1 MSCTPFSYYIALIYN
16 KIRAYCTDLIFEN
29 TEGKISFFQNFQE
42 IFAHLNKKYYLCS
55 KMRQHWYKIILIC
68 LVVGYAGVATPV
80 HAQLN
85 TDRITAI
92 GRNAL
97 YFDDYVLSI
106 QYFNQVIKIKPYLSE
121 PYLLR
126 AIAKIQLGDYTGA
139 ELDCNAAIERNPF
152 QPGAYYTRGFIYRQT
167 NQFEKAQADFN
178 EALVFAPENKTYI
191 AMRADVLAELKQYDL
206 ALQDINHLL
215 HREPQSAALHF
226 EKGSICLRNND
237 TICALEAF
245 AQATEYDSQ
254 NPANWSALGVVQLMQ
269 DQQDEA
275 LASLSKSIEYGS
287 KWAGDYINRAIIF
300 YRKHNYRSALAD
312 YDKAV
317 TLSPRDAQCYY
328 NRGVLRQ
335 ELGDYNRALE
345 DFTQAINFAPDQIE
359 FYYQRGM
366 VELQLRQWQDALDD
380 FNTIIKRYPYFLP
393 AYYLAA
399 QAETSLGH
407 GKEAYQLRQQ
417 AYNLEQHKDSI
428 QSLKINMQVADY
440 QPQQRDR
447 RKEFSALAAQN
458 QESNDEE
465 NKYDSDT
472 RGSVQKRY
480 TDVVNEPNIF
490 LSYYA
495 TNTNANALRQTN
507 YSHATVDTYNR
518 TMRLPAYLRFTT
530 QEMALTADM
539 VNQHFAQ
546 ISSISNQIDLLEQM
560 ASPKSPNNSQLCASY
575 IARAFE
581 FALVQDYS
589 SALDDVT
596 RALLMEGELYFA
608 YFCRANWRYKLLEYK
623 RAMGETTEP
632 ADFELMMRD
641 YDYVITHLP
650 DFSFAYYNKAN
661 MLCIQQDF
669 KAAISYYNQA
679 IAIDGDF
686 AEAYFNRGLTYIYVG
701 EIEKGIADLSKAG
714 ELGIYQAYNLISR
727 FQ

>member
-1 MSCTPFSYYIALIYN
+1 MSVMS
-16 KIRAYCTDLIFEN
+16 
-29 TEGKISFFQNFQE
+29 
-42 IFAHLNKKYYLCS
+42 
-55 KMRQHWYKIILIC
+55 M
-68 LVVGYAGVATPV
+68 
-80 HAQLN
+80 AQLN

-106 QYFNQVIKIKPYLSE
+106 QYFNQVIKLKPYLSE

-139 ELDCNAAIERNPF
+139 EMDCNAAIMRNPF

-167 NQFEKAQADFN
+167 DQLEKAHQDFN
-178 EALVFAPENKTYI
+178 EALIFAPENRTYI
-191 AMRADVLAELKQYDL
+191 AMRADVLAQLEQYDL

-215 HREPQSAALHF
+215 HRDPQSAALHY
-226 EKGSICLRNND
+226 EKGSICIRSND
-237 TICALEAF
+237 TIGALNAF
-245 AQATEYDSQ
+245 THATEYDSQ
-254 NPANWSALGVVQLMQ
+254 NPANWSALGLVQLMQ
-269 DQQDEA
+269 DNQEEA
-275 LASLSKSIEYGS
+275 LSSLSKSIEYGS
-287 KWAGDYINRAIIF
+287 KWAGDYINRGIIY

-317 TLSPRDAQCYY
+317 ALAPRDAQCYY

-345 DFTQAINFAPDQIE
+345 DLTQAINYAPDRVEI
-359 FYYQRGM
+359 YYQRGM
-366 VELQLRQWQDALDD
+366 VQLQLRQWQEALND
-380 FNTIIKRYPYFLP
+380 FTTIMNRYPYFLP

-407 GKEAYQLRQQ
+407 GKAATQLRQQ
-417 AYNLEQHKDSI
+417 AYQLEQKKDSI
-428 QSLKINMQVADY
+428 QSLQMTMQVAES

-447 RKEFSALAAQN
+447 RKEFSQLAAQN
-458 QESNDEE
+458 QETNDEE

-480 TDVVNEPNIF
+480 ADVVNEPNIF

-495 TNTNANALRQTN
+495 TNNHTDALRQTN
-507 YSHATVDTYNR
+507 YSHATVDMYNN
-518 TMRLPAYLRFTT
+518 TMQLPAPLRFTT
-530 QEMALTADM
+530 KEMTLTADM

-546 ISSISNQIDLLEQM
+546 ISNLSHQIDLLEQM
-560 ASPKSPNNSQLCASY
+560 AQPGSTNNDLLCASY

-596 RALLMEGELYFA
+596 RAILMDGDLYFA
-608 YFCRANWRYKLLEYK
+608 YFCRANWRYKYLEYK
-623 RAMGETTEP
+623 RAVGEPTDK

-641 YDYVITHLP
+641 YDYVIHHLP

-669 KAAISYYNQA
+669 KAAISYYTQA
-679 IAIDGDF
+679 ISADSDF
-686 AEAYFNRGLTYIYVG
+686 AEAYFNRGLTYIYIG
-701 EIEKGIADLSKAG
+701 DNEKGLADLSKAG

>member
-1 MSCTPFSYYIALIYN
+1 MSVMS
-16 KIRAYCTDLIFEN
+16 
-29 TEGKISFFQNFQE
+29 
-42 IFAHLNKKYYLCS
+42 
-55 KMRQHWYKIILIC
+55 M
-68 LVVGYAGVATPV
+68 
-80 HAQLN
+80 AQLN

-106 QYFNQVIKIKPYLSE
+106 QYFNQVIKLKPYLSE

-139 ELDCNAAIERNPF
+139 EMDCNAAIKRNPF

-167 NQFEKAQADFN
+167 DQLEKAHQDFN
-178 EALVFAPENKTYI
+178 EALIFAPENRTYI
-191 AMRADVLAELKQYDL
+191 AMRADVLAQLEQYDL
-206 ALQDINHLL
+206 ALRDINHLL
-215 HREPQSAALHF
+215 HRDPQSAALHF
-226 EKGSICLRNND
+226 EKGSICLRSHD
-237 TICALEAF
+237 TICALDAF
-245 AQATEYDSQ
+245 TKATEYDSQ
-254 NPANWSALGVVQLMQ
+254 NPANWSALGLVQLMQ
-269 DQQDEA
+269 DNQEEA
-275 LASLSKSIEYGS
+275 LSSLSKSIEYGS
-287 KWAGDYINRAIIF
+287 KWAGDYINRGIIY

-317 TLSPRDAQCYY
+317 ALAPRDAQCYY

-345 DFTQAINFAPDQIE
+345 DLTQAINYAPDRVEI
-359 FYYQRGM
+359 YYQRGM
-366 VELQLRQWQDALDD
+366 VQLQLRQWQEALND
-380 FNTIIKRYPYFLP
+380 FTTIMNRYPYFLP

-407 GKEAYQLRQQ
+407 GKAATQLRQQ
-417 AYNLEQHKDSI
+417 AYQLEQKKDSI
-428 QSLKINMQVADY
+428 QSLQTTMQVAES

-447 RKEFSALAAQN
+447 RKEFSQLAAQN
-458 QESNDEE
+458 QETNDEE

-480 TDVVNEPNIF
+480 ADVVNEPNIF

-495 TNTNANALRQTN
+495 TNNHTDALRQTN
-507 YSHATVDTYNR
+507 YSHATVDMYNN
-518 TMRLPAYLRFTT
+518 TMQLPAPLRFTT
-530 QEMALTADM
+530 KEMTLTADM

-546 ISSISNQIDLLEQM
+546 ISNLSHQIDLLEQM
-560 ASPKSPNNSQLCASY
+560 AQPGSTNNDLLCASY

-596 RALLMEGELYFA
+596 RAILMDGDLYFA
-608 YFCRANWRYKLLEYK
+608 YFCRANWRYKYLEYK
-623 RAMGETTEP
+623 RAVGEPTDK

-641 YDYVITHLP
+641 YDYVIHHLP

-669 KAAISYYNQA
+669 KAAISYYTQA
-679 IAIDGDF
+679 ISADSDF
-686 AEAYFNRGLTYIYVG
+686 AEAYFNRGLTYIYIG
-701 EIEKGIADLSKAG
+701 DNEKGLADLSKAG

>member
-1 MSCTPFSYYIALIYN
+1 MYIVLACCMSVMS
-16 KIRAYCTDLIFEN
+16 
-29 TEGKISFFQNFQE
+29 
-42 IFAHLNKKYYLCS
+42 
-55 KMRQHWYKIILIC
+55 M
-68 LVVGYAGVATPV
+68 
-80 HAQLN
+80 AQLN

-106 QYFNQVIKIKPYLSE
+106 QYFNQVIKLKPYLSE

-126 AIAKIQLGDYTGA
+126 AIAKIQLGDYVGA

-152 QPGAYYTRGFIYRQT
+152 QPGAYYTRGFIYRHTHQL
-167 NQFEKAQADFN
+167 EKAEQDFS
-178 EALVFAPENKTYI
+178 EALIFAPENRTYI
-191 AMRADVLAELKQYDL
+191 AMRADVLAELQQYDR
-206 ALQDINHLL
+206 AMQDINHLL
-215 HREPQSAALHF
+215 HRDPQSAALHF
-226 EKGSICLRNND
+226 EKGTICLRSND
-237 TICALEAF
+237 TICALNAF
-245 AQATEYDSQ
+245 KQATEYDSQ
-254 NPANWSALGVVQLMQ
+254 NPANWSALGLVQLMQ
-269 DQQDEA
+269 DHQEDA
-275 LASLSKSIEYGS
+275 LISLSNSIDYGS
-287 KWAGDYINRAIIF
+287 KWAGDYINRGIIY

-317 TLSPRDAQCYY
+317 ALAPRDAQCFY

-345 DFTQAINFAPDQIE
+345 DFTQAINYAPDQIE
-359 FYYQRGM
+359 IYYQRGL
-366 VELQLRQWQDALDD
+366 VLLQLRQWQEAWQD
-380 FNTIIKRYPYFLP
+380 FNTIIMRYPYFLP

-399 QAETSLGH
+399 QAQTSLGNS
-407 GKEAYQLRQQ
+407 KEAFQLRQQ
-417 AYNLEQHKDSI
+417 AYNLEQKKDSI
-428 QSLKINMQVADY
+428 QSLATTMQMAES

-447 RKEFSALAAQN
+447 RKEFSTLAAQN
-458 QESNDEE
+458 QESNEEE

-495 TNTNANALRQTN
+495 TNTNVDALRQTN
-507 YSHATVDTYNR
+507 YSHATVDAYNR
-518 TMRLPAYLRFTT
+518 TMRLPAPLRFTT
-530 QEMALTADM
+530 KELTLTADM

-546 ISSISNQIDLLEQM
+546 ISSLSHQIDLLEQM
-560 ASPKSPNNSQLCASY
+560 ATPHSHNNSLLCAAY

-581 FALVQDYS
+581 FALVQDYT

-596 RALLMEGELYFA
+596 RAILMEGDLYFA
-608 YFCRANWRYKLLEYK
+608 YFCRANWRYKWLEYK
-623 RAMGETTEP
+623 RAMGEPTDA

-641 YDYVITHLP
+641 YDYVIHHLP

-669 KAAISYYNQA
+669 KAAISYYTQA
-679 IAIDGDF
+679 IAKDSDF
-686 AEAYFNRGLTYIYVG
+686 AEAYFNRGLTYIYIG
-701 EIEKGIADLSKAG
+701 DTEKGITDLSKAG

>member
-1 MSCTPFSYYIALIYN
+1 
-16 KIRAYCTDLIFEN
+16 
-29 TEGKISFFQNFQE
+29 
-42 IFAHLNKKYYLCS
+42 
-55 KMRQHWYKIILIC
+55 MRKLLIILLGCCVSII
-68 LVVGYAGVATPV
+68 AS
-80 HAQLN
+80 AQLN

-92 GRNAL
+92 RRNAL

-106 QYFNQVIKIKPYLSE
+106 QYFNQVIKLKPYLSE

-139 ELDCNAAIERNPF
+139 EMDCNAAINRNPF

-167 NQFEKAQADFN
+167 DQLEKAHQDFN
-178 EALVFAPENKTYI
+178 EALIFAPENRTYI
-191 AMRADVLAELKQYDL
+191 AMRADVLAQLEQYDL

-215 HREPQSAALHF
+215 HRDPQSAALHY
-226 EKGSICLRNND
+226 EKGSICIRSND
-237 TICALEAF
+237 TIGALNAF
-245 AQATEYDSQ
+245 THATEYDSQ
-254 NPANWSALGVVQLMQ
+254 NPANWSALGLVQLMQ
-269 DQQDEA
+269 DNQEEA
-275 LASLSKSIEYGS
+275 LTSLSKSIEYGS
-287 KWAGDYINRAIIF
+287 KWAGDYINRGIIY

-317 TLSPRDAQCYY
+317 ALAPRDAQCYY

-345 DFTQAINFAPDQIE
+345 DLTQAINYAPDRVEI
-359 FYYQRGM
+359 YYQRGM
-366 VELQLRQWQDALDD
+366 VQLQLRQWQDALQD
-380 FNTIIKRYPYFLP
+380 FTTIINRYPYFLP

-407 GKEAYQLRQQ
+407 GKAATQLRQQ
-417 AYNLEQHKDSI
+417 AYQLEQKKDSI
-428 QSLKINMQVADY
+428 QSLQTTMQVAES

-447 RKEFSALAAQN
+447 RKEFSQLAAQN
-458 QESNDEE
+458 QETNDEE

-480 TDVVNEPNIF
+480 ADVVNEPNIF

-495 TNTNANALRQTN
+495 TNNHTDALRQTN
-507 YSHATVDTYNR
+507 YSHATVDMYNN
-518 TMRLPAYLRFTT
+518 TMQLPAPLRFTT
-530 QEMALTADM
+530 KEMTLTADM

-546 ISSISNQIDLLEQM
+546 ISNLSHQIDLLEQM
-560 ASPKSPNNSQLCASY
+560 ALPQSSNNDLLCASY

-596 RALLMEGELYFA
+596 RAILMDGDLYFA
-608 YFCRANWRYKLLEYK
+608 YFCRANWRYKYLEYK
-623 RAMGETTEP
+623 RAVGEPTDK

-641 YDYVITHLP
+641 YDYVIHHLP

-669 KAAISYYNQA
+669 KAAISYYTQA
-679 IAIDGDF
+679 ISADSDF
-686 AEAYFNRGLTYIYVG
+686 AEAYFNRGLTYIYIG
-701 EIEKGIADLSKAG
+701 DNEKGLADLSKAG

>member
-1 MSCTPFSYYIALIYN
+1 M
-16 KIRAYCTDLIFEN
+16 
-29 TEGKISFFQNFQE
+29 KISFRH
-42 IFAHLNKKYYLCS
+42 ILLCLAAWFLTIGS
-55 KMRQHWYKIILIC
+55 LQ
-68 LVVGYAGVATPV
+68 
-80 HAQLN
+80 AQLN

-97 YFDDYVLSI
+97 YFNDYVLSI
-106 QYFNQVIKIKPYLSE
+106 QYFNQVIKLKPYLSE

-152 QPGAYYTRGFIYRQT
+152 QPGAYYTRGYIYRLTDQL
-167 NQFEKAQADFN
+167 EQASKDFS
-178 EALVFAPENKTYI
+178 EALIFAPENRTYI
-191 AMRADVLAELKQYDL
+191 AMRADVLAELEQYEL

-215 HREPQSAALHF
+215 HRDPHSASLHF
-226 EKGSICLRNND
+226 EKGTICLRSGD
-237 TICALEAF
+237 TICAQQSF
-245 AQATEYDSQ
+245 TQATEYDSQ
-254 NPANWSALGVVQLMQ
+254 NPANWSALGLVQLMQ
-269 DQQDEA
+269 DQQDDA
-275 LASLSKSIEYGS
+275 LQSLSKSIDFGS
-287 KWAGDYINRAIIF
+287 KWAGDYINRGIIY
-300 YRKHNYRSALAD
+300 YRRHNYRSALAD

-317 TLSPRDAQCYY
+317 TLSPKDAQCYY

-345 DFTQAINFAPDQIE
+345 DFTQAINLNPESIE
-359 FYYQRGM
+359 IYYQRGM
-366 VELQLRQWQDALDD
+366 VQLQLRQWQEAIND
-380 FNTIIKRYPYFLP
+380 FQTIIQRYPHFLP

-399 QAETSLGH
+399 QAETSLGN
-407 GKEAYQLRQQ
+407 GKAAFDLRQQ
-417 AYNLEQHKDSI
+417 AYNLEQKKDSI
-428 QSLKINMQVADY
+428 QSLQTHMQVAES

-465 NKYDSDT
+465 NKYESDT
-472 RGSVQKRY
+472 RGAVQKRY

-495 TNTNANALRQTN
+495 TNSNATSLRQTN
-507 YSHATVDTYNR
+507 YSHVSVDLYNR
-518 TMRLPAYLRFTT
+518 STQLPAPLRFTT
-530 QEMALTADM
+530 QEMTLTADM

-546 ISSISNQIDLLEQM
+546 INHLSHQIDLLEQM
-560 ASPKSPNNSQLCASY
+560 AMPQSTYNQQLCAAY
-575 IARAFE
+575 VARAIE
-581 FALVQDYS
+581 FALVQDYT
-589 SALDDVT
+589 SAIDDIT
-596 RALLMEGELYFA
+596 HAILMDSKLYFA

-623 RAMGETTEP
+623 RAMGEHMES

-641 YDYVITHLP
+641 YDYVINHQS

-669 KAAISYYNQA
+669 KAAISYYTQA
-679 IAIDGDF
+679 IQVDTDF
-686 AEAYFNRGLTYIYVG
+686 AEAYFNRGLTYIFIN
-701 EIEKGIADLSKAG
+701 EIDKGIADLSKAG

>member
-1 MSCTPFSYYIALIYN
+1 
-16 KIRAYCTDLIFEN
+16 
-29 TEGKISFFQNFQE
+29 
-42 IFAHLNKKYYLCS
+42 
-55 KMRQHWYKIILIC
+55 MRKLLIILLGCCVSII
-68 LVVGYAGVATPV
+68 AS
-80 HAQLN
+80 AQLN

-106 QYFNQVIKIKPYLSE
+106 QYFNQVIKLKPYLSE

-139 ELDCNAAIERNPF
+139 EMDCNAAINRNPF

-167 NQFEKAQADFN
+167 DQLEKAHQDFN
-178 EALVFAPENKTYI
+178 EALIFAPENRTYI
-191 AMRADVLAELKQYDL
+191 AMRADVLAQLEQYDL

-215 HREPQSAALHF
+215 HRDPQSAALHY
-226 EKGSICLRNND
+226 EKGSICIRSND
-237 TICALEAF
+237 TIGALNAF
-245 AQATEYDSQ
+245 THATEYDSQ
-254 NPANWSALGVVQLMQ
+254 NPANWSALGLVQLMQ
-269 DQQDEA
+269 DNQEEA
-275 LASLSKSIEYGS
+275 LSSLSKSIEYGS
-287 KWAGDYINRAIIF
+287 KWAGDYINRGIIY

-317 TLSPRDAQCYY
+317 ALAPRDAQCYY

-345 DFTQAINFAPDQIE
+345 DLTQAINYAPDRVEI
-359 FYYQRGM
+359 YYQRGI
-366 VELQLRQWQDALDD
+366 VQLQLRQWQDALQD
-380 FNTIIKRYPYFLP
+380 FTTIINRYPYFLP

-407 GKEAYQLRQQ
+407 GKAATQLRQQ
-417 AYNLEQHKDSI
+417 AYQLEQKKDSI
-428 QSLKINMQVADY
+428 QSLQTTMQVAES

-447 RKEFSALAAQN
+447 RKEFSQLAAQN
-458 QESNDEE
+458 QETNDEE

-480 TDVVNEPNIF
+480 ADVVNEPNIF

-495 TNTNANALRQTN
+495 TNNHTDALRQTN
-507 YSHATVDTYNR
+507 YSHATVDMYNN
-518 TMRLPAYLRFTT
+518 TMQLPAPLRFTT
-530 QEMALTADM
+530 KEMTLTADM

-546 ISSISNQIDLLEQM
+546 ISNLSHQIDLLEQM
-560 ASPKSPNNSQLCASY
+560 ALPQSSNNDLLCASY

-596 RALLMEGELYFA
+596 RAILMDGDLYFA
-608 YFCRANWRYKLLEYK
+608 YFCRANWRYKYLEYK
-623 RAMGETTEP
+623 RAVGEPTDK

-641 YDYVITHLP
+641 YDYVIHHLP

-669 KAAISYYNQA
+669 KAAISYYTQA
-679 IAIDGDF
+679 ISADSDF
-686 AEAYFNRGLTYIYVG
+686 AEAYFNRGLTYIYIG
-701 EIEKGIADLSKAG
+701 DNEKGLADLSKAG

>member
-1 MSCTPFSYYIALIYN
+1 M
-16 KIRAYCTDLIFEN
+16 
-29 TEGKISFFQNFQE
+29 
-42 IFAHLNKKYYLCS
+42 
-55 KMRQHWYKIILIC
+55 
-68 LVVGYAGVATPV
+68 VGYAGVTTPV

-106 QYFNQVIKIKPYLSE
+106 QYFNQVIKLKPYLSE

-167 NQFEKAQADFN
+167 DQFEKAQADFN

-215 HREPQSAALHF
+215 HREPHSAALHF

-245 AQATEYDSQ
+245 TQATEYDSQ

-269 DQQDEA
+269 DNQDNA

-428 QSLKINMQVADY
+428 QSLKTNMQVADY

-472 RGSVQKRY
+472 RGNVQQRY

-495 TNTNANALRQTN
+495 TKTNANALRQTN
-507 YSHATVDTYNR
+507 YSHATVDAYNR

-530 QEMALTADM
+530 QEMTLTADM

-546 ISSISNQIDLLEQM
+546 ISNISNQIDLLEQM

-596 RALLMEGELYFA
+596 RSILMDGELYFA

-686 AEAYFNRGLTYIYVG
+686 AEAYFNRGLTYIYIG
-701 EIEKGIADLSKAG
+701 ENEKGIADLSKAG

>member
-1 MSCTPFSYYIALIYN
+1 M
-16 KIRAYCTDLIFEN
+16 
-29 TEGKISFFQNFQE
+29 KISFRH
-42 IFAHLNKKYYLCS
+42 ILLCLAAWFIPIGS
-55 KMRQHWYKIILIC
+55 LQ
-68 LVVGYAGVATPV
+68 
-80 HAQLN
+80 AQLN

-97 YFDDYVLSI
+97 YFNDYVLSI
-106 QYFNQVIKIKPYLSE
+106 QYFNQVIKLKPYLSE

-152 QPGAYYTRGFIYRQT
+152 QPGAYYTRGYIYRLTDQL
-167 NQFEKAQADFN
+167 EQASKDFS
-178 EALVFAPENKTYI
+178 EALIFAPENKTYI
-191 AMRADVLAELKQYDL
+191 AMRADVLAELEQYEL

-215 HREPQSAALHF
+215 HRDPHSASLHF
-226 EKGSICLRNND
+226 EKGTICLRSGD
-237 TICALEAF
+237 TICAQQSF
-245 AQATEYDSQ
+245 TQATEYDSQ
-254 NPANWSALGVVQLMQ
+254 NPANWSALGLVQLMQ
-269 DQQDEA
+269 DQQDDA
-275 LASLSKSIEYGS
+275 LQSLSKSIDFGS
-287 KWAGDYINRAIIF
+287 KWAGDYINRGIIY
-300 YRKHNYRSALAD
+300 YRRHNYRSALAD

-317 TLSPRDAQCYY
+317 TLSPKDAQCYY

-345 DFTQAINFAPDQIE
+345 DFTQAINLNPESIE
-359 FYYQRGM
+359 IYYQRGM
-366 VELQLRQWQDALDD
+366 VQLQLRQWQEAIND
-380 FNTIIKRYPYFLP
+380 FQTIIQRYPYFLP

-399 QAETSLGH
+399 QAETSLGN
-407 GKEAYQLRQQ
+407 GKAAFDLRQQ
-417 AYNLEQHKDSI
+417 AYNLEQKKDSI
-428 QSLKINMQVADY
+428 QSLQTHMQVAES

-465 NKYDSDT
+465 NKYESDT
-472 RGSVQKRY
+472 RGAVQKRY

-495 TNTNANALRQTN
+495 TNSNATSLRQTN
-507 YSHATVDTYNR
+507 YSHVSVDLYNR
-518 TMRLPAYLRFTT
+518 STQLPAPLRFTI
-530 QEMALTADM
+530 QEMTLTADM

-546 ISSISNQIDLLEQM
+546 INHLSHQIDLLEQM
-560 ASPKSPNNSQLCASY
+560 AMPQSTYNQQLCAAY
-575 IARAFE
+575 VARAIE
-581 FALVQDYS
+581 FALVQDYT
-589 SALDDVT
+589 SAIDDIT
-596 RALLMEGELYFA
+596 HAILMDSKLYFA

-623 RAMGETTEP
+623 RAMGEHMES

-641 YDYVITHLP
+641 YDYVINHQL

-669 KAAISYYNQA
+669 KAAISYYTQA
-679 IAIDGDF
+679 IQVDTDF
-686 AEAYFNRGLTYIYVG
+686 AEAYFNRGLTYIFIN
-701 EIEKGIADLSKAG
+701 EIDKGIADLSKAG

>member
-1 MSCTPFSYYIALIYN
+1 MSVMS
-16 KIRAYCTDLIFEN
+16 
-29 TEGKISFFQNFQE
+29 
-42 IFAHLNKKYYLCS
+42 
-55 KMRQHWYKIILIC
+55 M
-68 LVVGYAGVATPV
+68 
-80 HAQLN
+80 AQLN

-106 QYFNQVIKIKPYLSE
+106 QYFNQVIKLKPYLSE

-139 ELDCNAAIERNPF
+139 EMDCNAAINRNPF

-167 NQFEKAQADFN
+167 DQLEKAYQDFN
-178 EALVFAPENKTYI
+178 EALIFAPENRTYI
-191 AMRADVLAELKQYDL
+191 AMRADVLAQLEQYDL

-215 HREPQSAALHF
+215 HRDPQSAALHY
-226 EKGSICLRNND
+226 EKGSICIRSND
-237 TICALEAF
+237 TIGALNAF
-245 AQATEYDSQ
+245 THATEYDSQ
-254 NPANWSALGVVQLMQ
+254 NPANWSALGLVQLMQ
-269 DQQDEA
+269 DNQEEA
-275 LASLSKSIEYGS
+275 LSSLSKSIEYGS
-287 KWAGDYINRAIIF
+287 KWAGDYINRGIIY

-317 TLSPRDAQCYY
+317 ALAPRDAQCYY

-345 DFTQAINFAPDQIE
+345 DLTQAINYAPDRVEI
-359 FYYQRGM
+359 YYQRGM
-366 VELQLRQWQDALDD
+366 VQLQLRQWQEALND
-380 FNTIIKRYPYFLP
+380 FTTIMNRYPYFLP

-407 GKEAYQLRQQ
+407 GKAATQLRQQ
-417 AYNLEQHKDSI
+417 AYQLEQKKDSI
-428 QSLKINMQVADY
+428 QSLQTTMQVAES

-447 RKEFSALAAQN
+447 RKEFSQLAAQN
-458 QESNDEE
+458 QETNDEE

-480 TDVVNEPNIF
+480 ADVVNEPNIF

-495 TNTNANALRQTN
+495 TNNHTDALRQTN
-507 YSHATVDTYNR
+507 YSHATVDMYNN
-518 TMRLPAYLRFTT
+518 TMQLPAPLRFTT
-530 QEMALTADM
+530 KEMTLTADM

-546 ISSISNQIDLLEQM
+546 ISNLSHQIDLLEQM
-560 ASPKSPNNSQLCASY
+560 AQPGSTNNDLLCASY

-596 RALLMEGELYFA
+596 RAILMDGDLYFA
-608 YFCRANWRYKLLEYK
+608 YFCRANWRYKYLEYK
-623 RAMGETTEP
+623 RAVGEPTDK

-641 YDYVITHLP
+641 YDYVIHHLP

-669 KAAISYYNQA
+669 KAAISYYTQA
-679 IAIDGDF
+679 ISADSDF
-686 AEAYFNRGLTYIYVG
+686 AEAYFNRGLTYIYIG
-701 EIEKGIADLSKAG
+701 DNEKGLADLSKAG

>member
-1 MSCTPFSYYIALIYN
+1 MRKVWQIIV
-16 KIRAYCTDLIFEN
+16 
-29 TEGKISFFQNFQE
+29 ISLGSWFLTLGSIQ
-42 IFAHLNKKYYLCS
+42 
-55 KMRQHWYKIILIC
+55 
-68 LVVGYAGVATPV
+68 
-80 HAQLN
+80 AQLN

-139 ELDCNAAIERNPF
+139 TLDCNAAIERNPF

-167 NQFEKAQADFN
+167 NQLEKAERDFS
-178 EALVFAPENKTYI
+178 EALIFAPENRTYI

-206 ALQDINHLL
+206 ALRDINHLL
-215 HREPQSAALHF
+215 HRDPQSAALHF
-226 EKGSICLRNND
+226 EKGSICLRSND
-237 TICALEAF
+237 TVCALESF
-245 AQATEYDSQ
+245 THATEYDSQ
-254 NPANWSALGVVQLMQ
+254 NPANWSALGLVQLMQ
-269 DQQDEA
+269 DNQDDA
-275 LASLSKSIEYGS
+275 LHSLSNSIQHGS
-287 KWAGDYINRAIIF
+287 KWAGDYINRGIIY

-317 TLSPRDAQCYY
+317 TLAPRDAQCYY

-345 DFTQAINFAPDQIE
+345 DFTQAITFAPE
-359 FYYQRGM
+359 RVEVYYQRGM
-366 VELQLRQWQDALDD
+366 VLLQLRQWQEARND
-380 FNTIIKRYPYFLP
+380 FHTIIERYPYFLP

-399 QAETSLGH
+399 QAETSLGN

-417 AYNLEQHKDSI
+417 AFNLEQQKDSI
-428 QSLKINMQVADY
+428 QSLQTNMQLADN

-447 RKEFSALAAQN
+447 RKEFSTLAAQN

-465 NKYDSDT
+465 NKYDSES
-472 RGSVQKRY
+472 RGTVQKRY

-495 TNTNANALRQTN
+495 TNSNANGLRQTN
-507 YSHATVDTYNR
+507 YSHATVDAYNR
-518 TMRLPAYLRFTT
+518 TMQLPAPLRFTT
-530 QEMALTADM
+530 REMTLTADM

-546 ISSISNQIDLLEQM
+546 ITTLSHQIDLLEQM
-560 ASPKSPNNSQLCASY
+560 AMPQSPNNSQLCATY

-596 RALLMEGELYFA
+596 RAILMDGTLYFA

-623 RAMGETTEP
+623 RAMGEPTDK

-641 YDYVITHLP
+641 YDYVINHLP

-669 KAAISYYNQA
+669 KAAISYYTQA
-679 IAIDGDF
+679 IAKDSDF
-686 AEAYFNRGLTYIYVG
+686 AEAYFNRGLTYIFIG
-701 EIEKGIADLSKAG
+701 QNDKGIADLSKAG

>member
-1 MSCTPFSYYIALIYN
+1 MQIRRKYIVLIGLGAWFLTLGS
-16 KIRAYCTDLIFEN
+16 I
-29 TEGKISFFQNFQE
+29 Q
-42 IFAHLNKKYYLCS
+42 
-55 KMRQHWYKIILIC
+55 
-68 LVVGYAGVATPV
+68 
-80 HAQLN
+80 AQLN

-106 QYFNQVIKIKPYLSE
+106 QYFNQVIKLKPYLSE

-126 AIAKIQLGDYTGA
+126 AIAKIQLGDYIGA

-167 NQFEKAQADFN
+167 NQLEKASRDFS
-178 EALVFAPENKTYI
+178 EALVFAPENRTYI
-191 AMRADVLAELKQYDL
+191 AMRADVLAELKQYNL

-215 HREPQSAALHF
+215 HRDPQSAALHF
-226 EKGSICLRNND
+226 EKGSICLRSND
-237 TICALEAF
+237 TLCALNAF
-245 AQATEYDSQ
+245 TQATEYDSQ
-254 NPANWSALGVVQLMQ
+254 NPANWSALGLVQLMQ
-269 DQQDEA
+269 DNQEDA
-275 LASLSKSIEYGS
+275 LTSLSKSIEHGS
-287 KWAGDYINRAIIF
+287 KWAGDYINRGIIY
-300 YRKHNYRSALAD
+300 YRKHNYRSALSD
-312 YDKAV
+312 YDKAIA
-317 TLSPRDAQCYY
+317 LSPRDAQCYY

-359 FYYQRGM
+359 IYYQRGM
-366 VELQLRQWQDALDD
+366 VQLQLRQWREALED
-380 FNTIIKRYPYFLP
+380 FNIIIKRYPYFLP

-407 GKEAYQLRQQ
+407 EKAAFELRQQ
-417 AYNLEQHKDSI
+417 AYNLEQKKDSI
-428 QSLKINMQVADY
+428 QSLQTNMQIADA

-458 QESNDEE
+458 QESSTEE
-465 NKYDSDT
+465 NKYNSDT
-472 RGSVQKRY
+472 RGTVQKRY

-495 TNTNANALRQTN
+495 VNTSATALRQTN
-507 YSHATVDTYNR
+507 YSHATVDAYNR
-518 TMRLPAYLRFTT
+518 TMQLPAPLRFTT
-530 QEMALTADM
+530 KEITLTADM

-546 ISSISNQIDLLEQM
+546 ISNLSRQIDLLEQV
-560 ASPKSPNNSQLCASY
+560 ASPNSQTNDQLCAAY

-596 RALLMEGELYFA
+596 RAILMDSKLYFA
-608 YFCRANWRYKLLEYK
+608 YFCRANWRYKWLEYK
-623 RAMGETTEP
+623 RAMGESTDAAE
-632 ADFELMMRD
+632 FELMMRD
-641 YDYVITHLP
+641 YDYVINHLP

-661 MLCIQQDF
+661 MLCLQQDF
-669 KAAISYYNQA
+669 KAAISYYSQA
-679 IAIDGDF
+679 IAADSDF
-686 AEAYFNRGLTYIYVG
+686 AEAYFNRGLTYIYIN
-701 EIEKGIADLSKAG
+701 ETDKGVKDLSKAG
-714 ELGIYQAYNLISR
+714 ELGIYQAYNFISR

>member
-1 MSCTPFSYYIALIYN
+1 MQIRRKYIVLIGLGAWFLTLGS
-16 KIRAYCTDLIFEN
+16 I
-29 TEGKISFFQNFQE
+29 Q
-42 IFAHLNKKYYLCS
+42 
-55 KMRQHWYKIILIC
+55 
-68 LVVGYAGVATPV
+68 
-80 HAQLN
+80 AQLN

-106 QYFNQVIKIKPYLSE
+106 QYFNQVIKLKPYLSE

-126 AIAKIQLGDYTGA
+126 AIAKIQLGDYIGA

-167 NQFEKAQADFN
+167 NQLEKASRDFS
-178 EALVFAPENKTYI
+178 EALVFAPENRTYI
-191 AMRADVLAELKQYDL
+191 AMRADVLAELKQYNL

-215 HREPQSAALHF
+215 HRDPQSAALHF
-226 EKGSICLRNND
+226 EKGSICLRSND
-237 TICALEAF
+237 TLCALNAF
-245 AQATEYDSQ
+245 TQATEYDSQ
-254 NPANWSALGVVQLMQ
+254 NPANWSALGLVQLMQ
-269 DQQDEA
+269 DNQEDA
-275 LASLSKSIEYGS
+275 LTSLSKSIEHGS
-287 KWAGDYINRAIIF
+287 KWAGDYINRGIIY
-300 YRKHNYRSALAD
+300 YRKHNYRSALSD
-312 YDKAV
+312 YDKAIA
-317 TLSPRDAQCYY
+317 LSPRDAQCYY

-345 DFTQAINFAPDQIE
+345 DFTQAINFASDQIE
-359 FYYQRGM
+359 IYYQRGM
-366 VELQLRQWQDALDD
+366 VQLQLRQWREALED
-380 FNTIIKRYPYFLP
+380 FNIIIKRYPYFLP

-407 GKEAYQLRQQ
+407 EKAAFELRQQ
-417 AYNLEQHKDSI
+417 AYNLEQKKDSI
-428 QSLKINMQVADY
+428 QSLQTNMQIADA

-458 QESNDEE
+458 QESSTEE
-465 NKYDSDT
+465 NKYNSDT
-472 RGSVQKRY
+472 RGTVQKRY

-495 TNTNANALRQTN
+495 VNTSATALRQTN
-507 YSHATVDTYNR
+507 YSHATVDAYNR
-518 TMRLPAYLRFTT
+518 TMQLPAPLRFTT
-530 QEMALTADM
+530 KEITLTADM

-546 ISSISNQIDLLEQM
+546 ISNLSRQIDLLEQV
-560 ASPKSPNNSQLCASY
+560 ASPNSQTNDQLCAAY

-596 RALLMEGELYFA
+596 RAILMDSKLYFA
-608 YFCRANWRYKLLEYK
+608 YFCRANWRYKWLEYK
-623 RAMGETTEP
+623 RAMGESTDVAE
-632 ADFELMMRD
+632 FELMMRD
-641 YDYVITHLP
+641 YDYVINHLP

-661 MLCIQQDF
+661 MLCLQQDF
-669 KAAISYYNQA
+669 KAAISYYSQA
-679 IAIDGDF
+679 IAADSDF
-686 AEAYFNRGLTYIYVG
+686 AEAYFNRGLTYIYIN
-701 EIEKGIADLSKAG
+701 ETDKGVKDLSKAG

>member
-1 MSCTPFSYYIALIYN
+1 MRKVWHIVLIGLGAWFLAL
-16 KIRAYCTDLIFEN
+16 
-29 TEGKISFFQNFQE
+29 GSV
-42 IFAHLNKKYYLCS
+42 S
-55 KMRQHWYKIILIC
+55 
-68 LVVGYAGVATPV
+68 
-80 HAQLN
+80 AQLN

-106 QYFNQVIKIKPYLSE
+106 QYFNQVIKLKPYLSD

-167 NQFEKAQADFN
+167 KQLEKAAQDFS
-178 EALVFAPENKTYI
+178 EALVFAPENRTYI

-215 HREPQSAALHF
+215 HRDPKSAALHF
-226 EKGSICLRNND
+226 EKGSICLRSND
-237 TICALEAF
+237 TICALDAF
-245 AQATEYDSQ
+245 TKATEYDSQ
-254 NPANWSALGVVQLMQ
+254 NPANWSALGLVQLMQ
-269 DQQDEA
+269 DNQDEA
-275 LASLSKSIEYGS
+275 LISLSKSIEHGS
-287 KWAGDYINRAIIF
+287 KWAGDYINRGIIY
-300 YRKHNYRSALAD
+300 YRKHNYRSALSD

-317 TLSPRDAQCYY
+317 ALSPRDAQCYY

-345 DFTQAINFAPDQIE
+345 DFTQAITFAPEQIE
-359 FYYQRGM
+359 IYYQRGL
-366 VELQLRQWQDALDD
+366 VQLQLRQWQDALQD
-380 FNTIIKRYPYFLP
+380 FNTIIARYPYFLP

-417 AYNLEQHKDSI
+417 AYNLEQQKDSI
-428 QSLKINMQVADY
+428 QSLQTNMQVADS

-458 QESNDEE
+458 QESSEEE

-472 RGSVQKRY
+472 RGTIQTRY

-495 TNTNANALRQTN
+495 TNNNANALRQTN
-507 YSHATVDTYNR
+507 YSHATVDAYNSS
-518 TMRLPAYLRFTT
+518 MRLPAPLRFTT
-530 QEMALTADM
+530 KEMTLTADM

-546 ISSISNQIDLLEQM
+546 INNLSHQIDLLEQM
-560 ASPKSPNNSQLCASY
+560 ASPHSQNNAQLCAAY

-596 RALLMEGELYFA
+596 RAILMDGNLYFA

-623 RAMGETTEP
+623 RAMGEDIPADTRTAP
-632 ADFELMMRD
+632 GTRKRAASADFEMMMRD
-641 YDYVITHLP
+641 YDYVINSLP

-669 KAAISYYNQA
+669 KAAISYYSQA
-679 IAIDGDF
+679 IAVDGDF
-686 AEAYFNRGLTYIYVG
+686 AEAYFNRGLTYIYIG
-701 EIEKGIADLSKAG
+701 ETDKGIADLSKAG

-727 FQ
+727 FQN

>member
-1 MSCTPFSYYIALIYN
+1 MGTAS
-16 KIRAYCTDLIFEN
+16 
-29 TEGKISFFQNFQE
+29 
-42 IFAHLNKKYYLCS
+42 
-55 KMRQHWYKIILIC
+55 
-68 LVVGYAGVATPV
+68 
-80 HAQLN
+80 AQLN

-106 QYFNQVIKIKPYLSE
+106 QYFNQVIKLKPYLSE

-126 AIAKIQLGDYTGA
+126 AIAKIQLGDYMGA
-139 ELDCNAAIERNPF
+139 ELDCNASIERNPF
-152 QPGAYYTRGFIYRQT
+152 QPGAYYTRGYIYRQT
-167 NQFEKAQADFN
+167 NQLEKAEEDFN
-178 EALVFAPENKTYI
+178 QALVFAPENRTYI
-191 AMRADVLAELKQYDL
+191 AMRADVLAEMEEYDL
-206 ALQDINHLL
+206 ALQDINHLI
-215 HREPQSAALHF
+215 HRDPQSASLHF
-226 EKGSICLRNND
+226 EKGSICLRSND
-237 TICALEAF
+237 TVCALEAF
-245 AQATEYDSQ
+245 GKATAYDSQ
-254 NPANWSALGVVQLMQ
+254 NPANWSALGLVQLML
-269 DQQDEA
+269 DEQDEA
-275 LASLSKSIEYGS
+275 LASLSKSIEQGS
-287 KWAGDYINRAIIF
+287 KWAGDYINRGIIY

-317 TLSPRDAQCYY
+317 ALSPRDAQCYY

-345 DFTQAINFAPDQIE
+345 DFTQAINFAPDRIE
-359 FYYQRGM
+359 LYYQRGI
-366 VELQLRQWQDALDD
+366 VQLQLRQWQDALND
-380 FNTIIKRYPYFLP
+380 FNIIMERYPYFLP

-399 QAETSLGH
+399 QAETSLGN

-417 AYNLEQHKDSI
+417 AYNLEQKKDSI
-428 QSLKINMQVADY
+428 QSLQTTMQLADN

-458 QESNDEE
+458 QESNEEE

-472 RGSVQKRY
+472 RGTVQKRY

-495 TNTNANALRQTN
+495 TNSNANSLRQTN
-507 YSHATVDTYNR
+507 YSHATVDGYNR
-518 TMRLPAYLRFTT
+518 TMQLPAPLRFTT
-530 QEMALTADM
+530 QEMTLTADM

-546 ISSISNQIDLLEQM
+546 ISNLSHQIDLLEQIIRPQKE
-560 ASPKSPNNSQLCASY
+560 SNTELCAAY

-596 RALLMEGELYFA
+596 RAILQDGRLYFA

-623 RAMGETTEP
+623 RAMGETTDK

-641 YDYVITHLP
+641 YDYVISHLP

-669 KAAISYYNQA
+669 KAAISYYTQA
-679 IAIDGDF
+679 IATDSDF
-686 AEAYFNRGLTYIYVG
+686 AEAYFNRGLTYIYIG
-701 EIEKGIADLSKAG
+701 ENEKGIADLSKAG
-714 ELGIYQAYNLISR
+714 ELGIYQAYNLITR

>member
-1 MSCTPFSYYIALIYN
+1 
-16 KIRAYCTDLIFEN
+16 
-29 TEGKISFFQNFQE
+29 
-42 IFAHLNKKYYLCS
+42 
-55 KMRQHWYKIILIC
+55 MRKLLIILLGCCVSII
-68 LVVGYAGVATPV
+68 AS
-80 HAQLN
+80 AQLN

-106 QYFNQVIKIKPYLSE
+106 QYFNQVIKLKPYLSE

-139 ELDCNAAIERNPF
+139 EMDCNAAINRNPF

-167 NQFEKAQADFN
+167 DQLEKAHQDFN
-178 EALVFAPENKTYI
+178 EALIFAPENRTYI
-191 AMRADVLAELKQYDL
+191 AMRADVLAQLEQYDL

-215 HREPQSAALHF
+215 HRDPQSAALHY
-226 EKGSICLRNND
+226 EKGSICIRSND
-237 TICALEAF
+237 TIGALNAF
-245 AQATEYDSQ
+245 THATEYDSQ
-254 NPANWSALGVVQLMQ
+254 NPANWSALGLVQLMQ
-269 DQQDEA
+269 DNQEEA
-275 LASLSKSIEYGS
+275 LSSLSKSIEYGS
-287 KWAGDYINRAIIF
+287 KWAGDYINRGIIY

-317 TLSPRDAQCYY
+317 ALAPRDAQCYY

-345 DFTQAINFAPDQIE
+345 DLTQAINYAPDRVEI
-359 FYYQRGM
+359 YYQRGM
-366 VELQLRQWQDALDD
+366 VQLQLRQWQEALND
-380 FNTIIKRYPYFLP
+380 FTTIMNRYPYFLP

-407 GKEAYQLRQQ
+407 GKAATQLRQQ
-417 AYNLEQHKDSI
+417 AYQLEQKKDSI
-428 QSLKINMQVADY
+428 QSLQTTMQVAES

-447 RKEFSALAAQN
+447 RKEFSQLAAQN
-458 QESNDEE
+458 QETNDEE

-480 TDVVNEPNIF
+480 ADVVNEPNIF

-495 TNTNANALRQTN
+495 INNHTDALRQTN
-507 YSHATVDTYNR
+507 YSHATVDMYNN
-518 TMRLPAYLRFTT
+518 TMQLPAPLRFTT
-530 QEMALTADM
+530 KEMTLTADM

-546 ISSISNQIDLLEQM
+546 ISNLSHQIDLLEQM
-560 ASPKSPNNSQLCASY
+560 AQPGSTNNDLLCASY

-596 RALLMEGELYFA
+596 RAILMDGDLYFA
-608 YFCRANWRYKLLEYK
+608 YFCRANWRYKYLEYK
-623 RAMGETTEP
+623 RAVGEPTDK

-641 YDYVITHLP
+641 YDYVIHHLP

-669 KAAISYYNQA
+669 KAAISYYTQA
-679 IAIDGDF
+679 ISADSDF
-686 AEAYFNRGLTYIYVG
+686 AEAYFNRGLTYIYIG
-701 EIEKGIADLSKAG
+701 DNDKGLADLSKAG

>member
-1 MSCTPFSYYIALIYN
+1 MN
-16 KIRAYCTDLIFEN
+16 KEQRAKTYHFRLRRI
-29 TEGKISFFQNFQE
+29 
-42 IFAHLNKKYYLCS
+42 L
-55 KMRQHWYKIILIC
+55 LIC
-68 LVVGYAGVATPV
+68 LGSWLFTLGSIQ
-80 HAQLN
+80 AQLN

-106 QYFNQVIKIKPYLSE
+106 QYFNQVIKLKPYLSE
-121 PYLLR
+121 PYMLR

-139 ELDCNAAIERNPF
+139 EMDCNAAIERNPF
-152 QPGAYYTRGFIYRQT
+152 QPGAYYTRGYIYRQT
-167 NQFEKAQADFN
+167 HQLEKAAQDFS
-178 EALVFAPENKTYI
+178 EALLFAPENKTYI
-191 AMRADVLAELKQYDL
+191 AMRADVLAELQQYDL

-226 EKGSICLRNND
+226 EKGSICLRSND
-237 TICALEAF
+237 TIGALNAF
-245 AQATEYDSQ
+245 VQATEYDSQ
-254 NPANWSALGVVQLMQ
+254 NPANWSALGLVQLMLNQ
-269 DQQDEA
+269 PDDA
-275 LASLSKSIEYGS
+275 LVSLSKSIDYGS
-287 KWAGDYINRAIIF
+287 KWAGDYINRGIIY

-317 TLSPRDAQCYY
+317 ALAPRDAQCYY

-345 DFTQAINFAPDQIE
+345 DFTQAINYAPDRVEI
-359 FYYQRGM
+359 YYQRGI
-366 VELQLRQWQDALDD
+366 VQLQLRQWQDALQD
-380 FNTIIKRYPYFLP
+380 FTTIMNRYPYFLP

-407 GKEAYQLRQQ
+407 GKAATQLRQQ
-417 AYNLEQHKDSI
+417 AYQLEQKKDSI
-428 QSLKINMQVADY
+428 QSLQTTMQVAES

-447 RKEFSALAAQN
+447 RKEFSQLAAQN
-458 QESNDEE
+458 QETNDEE

-480 TDVVNEPNIF
+480 ADVVNEPNIF

-495 TNTNANALRQTN
+495 TNNHTDALRQTN
-507 YSHATVDTYNR
+507 YSHATVDMYNN
-518 TMRLPAYLRFTT
+518 TMQLPAPLRFTT
-530 QEMALTADM
+530 KEMTLTADM

-546 ISSISNQIDLLEQM
+546 ISNLSHQIDLLEQM
-560 ASPKSPNNSQLCASY
+560 AQPGSTNNDLLCASY

-596 RALLMEGELYFA
+596 RAILMDGDLYFA
-608 YFCRANWRYKLLEYK
+608 YFCRANWRYKYLEYK
-623 RAMGETTEP
+623 RAVGEPTDK

-641 YDYVITHLP
+641 YDYVIHHLP

-669 KAAISYYNQA
+669 KAAISYYTQA
-679 IAIDGDF
+679 ISADSDF
-686 AEAYFNRGLTYIYVG
+686 AEAYFNRGLTYIYIG
-701 EIEKGIADLSKAG
+701 DNEKGLADLSKAG

>member
-1 MSCTPFSYYIALIYN
+1 MSVMS
-16 KIRAYCTDLIFEN
+16 
-29 TEGKISFFQNFQE
+29 
-42 IFAHLNKKYYLCS
+42 
-55 KMRQHWYKIILIC
+55 M
-68 LVVGYAGVATPV
+68 
-80 HAQLN
+80 AQLN

-106 QYFNQVIKIKPYLSE
+106 QYFNQVIKLKPYLSE

-126 AIAKIQLGDYTGA
+126 AIAKIQLGDYVGA
-139 ELDCNAAIERNPF
+139 EMDCNAAINRNPF
-152 QPGAYYTRGFIYRQT
+152 QPGAYYTRGFVYRRT
-167 NQFEKAQADFN
+167 NQLEKAQQDFS
-178 EALVFAPENKTYI
+178 EALIFAPENKTYI
-191 AMRADVLAELKQYDL
+191 AMRADVLAELEQYDL

-215 HREPQSAALHF
+215 HREPQSAALHY
-226 EKGSICLRNND
+226 EKGTICLRSND
-237 TICALEAF
+237 TVCALNAF
-245 AQATEYDSQ
+245 VQATEYDSQ
-254 NPANWSALGVVQLMQ
+254 NPANWSALGLVQLMQ
-269 DQQDEA
+269 DDQEDA
-275 LASLSKSIEYGS
+275 LISLSKSIEHGS
-287 KWAGDYINRAIIF
+287 KWAGDYINRGIIY

-317 TLSPRDAQCYY
+317 SLAPRDAQCYY

-345 DFTQAINFAPDQIE
+345 DFTQAINFAPDRVEI
-359 FYYQRGM
+359 YYQRGM
-366 VELQLRQWQDALDD
+366 VQLQLRQWNAALQD
-380 FNTIIKRYPYFLP
+380 FNTIIDRYPYFLP

-399 QAETSLGH
+399 QAQTSLGH
-407 GKEAYQLRQQ
+407 SKEATQLRQQ
-417 AYNLEQHKDSI
+417 AYNLEQKKDSI
-428 QSLKINMQVADY
+428 QSLQTTMQVAQS

-447 RKEFSALAAQN
+447 HKEFSALAAQN
-458 QESNDEE
+458 QETNDEE

-495 TNTNANALRQTN
+495 TNTNANSLRQTN
-507 YSHATVDTYNR
+507 YSHATVDTYNNG
-518 TMRLPAYLRFTT
+518 MQLPAPLRFTT
-530 QEMALTADM
+530 KEMTLTADM

-546 ISSISNQIDLLEQM
+546 ISSLSHQIDLLEQM
-560 ASPKSPNNSQLCASY
+560 ALPQSPNNDLLCASY

-581 FALVQDYS
+581 FALVQDYT

-596 RALLMEGELYFA
+596 HAILMNGDLYFA
-608 YFCRANWRYKLLEYK
+608 YFCRANWRYKWLEYK
-623 RAMGETTEP
+623 RAMGEPTDK

-641 YDYVITHLP
+641 YDYVINHLP

-669 KAAISYYNQA
+669 KAAISYYTQA
-679 IAIDGDF
+679 ITADSDF
-686 AEAYFNRGLTYIYVG
+686 AEAYFNRGLTYIYIG
-701 EIEKGIADLSKAG
+701 ENEKGIADLSKAG

>member
-1 MSCTPFSYYIALIYN
+1 MQIRRKYIVLIGLGAWFLTLGS
-16 KIRAYCTDLIFEN
+16 I
-29 TEGKISFFQNFQE
+29 Q
-42 IFAHLNKKYYLCS
+42 
-55 KMRQHWYKIILIC
+55 
-68 LVVGYAGVATPV
+68 
-80 HAQLN
+80 AQLN

-106 QYFNQVIKIKPYLSE
+106 QYFNQVIKLKPYLSE

-126 AIAKIQLGDYTGA
+126 AIAKIQLGDYIGA

-167 NQFEKAQADFN
+167 NQLEKASRDFS
-178 EALVFAPENKTYI
+178 EALVFAPENRTYI
-191 AMRADVLAELKQYDL
+191 AMRADVLAELKQYNL

-215 HREPQSAALHF
+215 HRDPQSAALHF
-226 EKGSICLRNND
+226 EKGSICLRSND
-237 TICALEAF
+237 TLCALNAF
-245 AQATEYDSQ
+245 TQATEYDSQ
-254 NPANWSALGVVQLMQ
+254 NPANWSALGLVQLMQ
-269 DQQDEA
+269 DNQEDA
-275 LASLSKSIEYGS
+275 LTSLSKSIEHGS
-287 KWAGDYINRAIIF
+287 KWAGDYINRGIIY
-300 YRKHNYRSALAD
+300 YRKHNYRSALSD
-312 YDKAV
+312 YDKAIA
-317 TLSPRDAQCYY
+317 LSPRDAQCYY

-359 FYYQRGM
+359 IYDQRGM
-366 VELQLRQWQDALDD
+366 VQLQLRQWREALED
-380 FNTIIKRYPYFLP
+380 FNIIIKRYPYFLP

-407 GKEAYQLRQQ
+407 EKAAFELRQQ
-417 AYNLEQHKDSI
+417 AYNLEQKKDSI
-428 QSLKINMQVADY
+428 QSLQTNMQIADA

-458 QESNDEE
+458 QESSTEE
-465 NKYDSDT
+465 NKYNSDT
-472 RGSVQKRY
+472 RGTVQKRY

-495 TNTNANALRQTN
+495 VNTSATALRQTN
-507 YSHATVDTYNR
+507 YSHATVDAYNR
-518 TMRLPAYLRFTT
+518 TMQLPAPLRFTT
-530 QEMALTADM
+530 KEITLTADM

-546 ISSISNQIDLLEQM
+546 ISNLSRQIDLLEQV
-560 ASPKSPNNSQLCASY
+560 ASPNSQTNDQLCAAY

-596 RALLMEGELYFA
+596 RAILMDSKLYFA
-608 YFCRANWRYKLLEYK
+608 YFCRANWRYKWLEYK
-623 RAMGETTEP
+623 RAMGESTDAAE
-632 ADFELMMRD
+632 FELMMRD
-641 YDYVITHLP
+641 YDYVINHLP

-661 MLCIQQDF
+661 MLCLQQDF
-669 KAAISYYNQA
+669 KAAISYYSQA
-679 IAIDGDF
+679 IAADSDF
-686 AEAYFNRGLTYIYVG
+686 AEAYFNRGLTYIYIN
-701 EIEKGIADLSKAG
+701 ETDKGIKDLSKAG

>member
-1 MSCTPFSYYIALIYN
+1 M
-16 KIRAYCTDLIFEN
+16 
-29 TEGKISFFQNFQE
+29 
-42 IFAHLNKKYYLCS
+42 KKEQGAKTYHFRL
-55 KMRQHWYKIILIC
+55 RRIILIC
-68 LVVGYAGVATPV
+68 LGSWFLALGSAF
-80 HAQLN
+80 AQLN

-106 QYFNQVIKIKPYLSE
+106 QYFNQVIKLKPYLSE

-139 ELDCNAAIERNPF
+139 TLDCNAAIERNPF

-167 NQFEKAQADFN
+167 NQLEKAERDFS
-178 EALVFAPENKTYI
+178 EALIFAPENRTYI

-206 ALQDINHLL
+206 ALRDINHLL
-215 HREPQSAALHF
+215 HRDPQSAALHF
-226 EKGSICLRNND
+226 EKGSICLRSND
-237 TICALEAF
+237 TVCALESF
-245 AQATEYDSQ
+245 THATEYDSQ
-254 NPANWSALGVVQLMQ
+254 NPANWSALGLVQLMQ
-269 DQQDEA
+269 DKQDDA
-275 LASLSKSIEYGS
+275 LHSLSNSIQYGS
-287 KWAGDYINRAIIF
+287 KWAGDYINRGIIY

-317 TLSPRDAQCYY
+317 TLAPRDAQCYY

-345 DFTQAINFAPDQIE
+345 DFTQAITFAPE
-359 FYYQRGM
+359 RVEVYYQRGM
-366 VELQLRQWQDALDD
+366 VLLQLRQWQEARDD
-380 FNTIIKRYPYFLP
+380 FHTIIERYPYFLP

-399 QAETSLGH
+399 QAETSLGN

-417 AYNLEQHKDSI
+417 AYNLEQQKDSI
-428 QSLKINMQVADY
+428 QSLQTNMQLADN

-447 RKEFSALAAQN
+447 RKEFSTLAAQN

-465 NKYDSDT
+465 NKYDSES
-472 RGSVQKRY
+472 RGTVQKRY

-495 TNTNANALRQTN
+495 TNSNANALRQTN
-507 YSHATVDTYNR
+507 YSHATVDAYNR
-518 TMRLPAYLRFTT
+518 TMQLPAPLRFTT
-530 QEMALTADM
+530 REMTLTADM

-546 ISSISNQIDLLEQM
+546 ITSLSRQIDLLEQM
-560 ASPKSPNNSQLCASY
+560 AMPQSHNNSQLCAAY

-596 RALLMEGELYFA
+596 RAILMDGTLYFA

-623 RAMGETTEP
+623 RAMGEPTDK

-641 YDYVITHLP
+641 YDYVINHLP

-669 KAAISYYNQA
+669 KAAISYYTQA
-679 IAIDGDF
+679 IAKDSDF
-686 AEAYFNRGLTYIYVG
+686 AEAYFNRGLTYIFIG
-701 EIEKGIADLSKAG
+701 QNDKGIADLSKAG

>member
-1 MSCTPFSYYIALIYN
+1 MGTAS
-16 KIRAYCTDLIFEN
+16 
-29 TEGKISFFQNFQE
+29 
-42 IFAHLNKKYYLCS
+42 
-55 KMRQHWYKIILIC
+55 
-68 LVVGYAGVATPV
+68 
-80 HAQLN
+80 AQLN

-106 QYFNQVIKIKPYLSE
+106 QYFNQVIKLKPYLSE

-126 AIAKIQLGDYTGA
+126 AIAKIQLGDYMGA
-139 ELDCNAAIERNPF
+139 ELDCNASIERNPF
-152 QPGAYYTRGFIYRQT
+152 QPGAYYTRGYIYRQT
-167 NQFEKAQADFN
+167 NQLEKAEEDFN
-178 EALVFAPENKTYI
+178 QALVFAPENRTYI
-191 AMRADVLAELKQYDL
+191 AMRADVLAEMEEYDL
-206 ALQDINHLL
+206 ALQDINHLI
-215 HREPQSAALHF
+215 HRDPQSASLHF
-226 EKGSICLRNND
+226 EKGSICLRSND
-237 TICALEAF
+237 TVCALEAF
-245 AQATEYDSQ
+245 GKATAYDSQ
-254 NPANWSALGVVQLMQ
+254 NPANWSALGLVQLML
-269 DQQDEA
+269 DEQDEA
-275 LASLSKSIEYGS
+275 LASLSKSIEQGS
-287 KWAGDYINRAIIF
+287 KWAGDYINRGIIY

-317 TLSPRDAQCYY
+317 ALSPRDAQCYY

-345 DFTQAINFAPDQIE
+345 DFTQAINFAPDRIE
-359 FYYQRGM
+359 LYYQRGM
-366 VELQLRQWQDALDD
+366 VQLQLRQWQDALND
-380 FNTIIKRYPYFLP
+380 FHIIMARYPYFLP

-399 QAETSLGH
+399 QAETSLGN

-417 AYNLEQHKDSI
+417 AYHLEQHKDSI
-428 QSLKINMQVADY
+428 QSLQTNMQLADN

-447 RKEFSALAAQN
+447 RKEFSTLAAQN
-458 QESNDEE
+458 QESNEEE

-472 RGSVQKRY
+472 RGTVQKRY

-495 TNTNANALRQTN
+495 TNSNANSLRQTN
-507 YSHATVDTYNR
+507 YSHATVDAYNR
-518 TMRLPAYLRFTT
+518 TMQLPAPLRFTT
-530 QEMALTADM
+530 QEMTLTADM

-546 ISSISNQIDLLEQM
+546 ISNLSHQIDLLEQI
-560 ASPKSPNNSQLCASY
+560 ARPQKESNTELCAAY

-596 RALLMEGELYFA
+596 RAILQDGRLYFA

-623 RAMGETTEP
+623 RAMGEMTDK

-641 YDYVITHLP
+641 YDYVINHLP

-669 KAAISYYNQA
+669 KAAISYYTQA
-679 IAIDGDF
+679 IATDSDF
-686 AEAYFNRGLTYIYVG
+686 AEAYFNRGLTYIYLG
-701 EIEKGIADLSKAG
+701 ENERGIADLSKAG
-714 ELGIYQAYNLISR
+714 ELGIYQAYNLITR

>member
-1 MSCTPFSYYIALIYN
+1 MSVMS
-16 KIRAYCTDLIFEN
+16 
-29 TEGKISFFQNFQE
+29 
-42 IFAHLNKKYYLCS
+42 
-55 KMRQHWYKIILIC
+55 
-68 LVVGYAGVATPV
+68 V
-80 HAQLN
+80 AQLN

-106 QYFNQVIKIKPYLSE
+106 QYFNQVIKLKPYLSE

-139 ELDCNAAIERNPF
+139 EMDCNAAINRNPF

-167 NQFEKAQADFN
+167 DQLEKAHQDFN
-178 EALVFAPENKTYI
+178 EALIFAPENRTYI
-191 AMRADVLAELKQYDL
+191 AMRADVLAQLEQYDL

-215 HREPQSAALHF
+215 HRDPQSAALHY
-226 EKGSICLRNND
+226 EKGSICIRSND
-237 TICALEAF
+237 TIGALNAF
-245 AQATEYDSQ
+245 THATEYDSQ
-254 NPANWSALGVVQLMQ
+254 NPANWSALGLVQLMQ
-269 DQQDEA
+269 DNQEEA
-275 LASLSKSIEYGS
+275 LSSLSKSIEYGS
-287 KWAGDYINRAIIF
+287 KWAGDYINRGIIY

-317 TLSPRDAQCYY
+317 ALAPRDAQCYY

-345 DFTQAINFAPDQIE
+345 DFTQAINYAPDRVEI
-359 FYYQRGM
+359 YYQRGM
-366 VELQLRQWQDALDD
+366 VQLQLRQWQDALND
-380 FNTIIKRYPYFLP
+380 FTTIMNRYPYFLP

-407 GKEAYQLRQQ
+407 SKAATQLRQQ
-417 AYNLEQHKDSI
+417 AYQLEQKKDSI
-428 QSLKINMQVADY
+428 QSLQTTMQVADS

-447 RKEFSALAAQN
+447 RKEFSQLAAQN
-458 QESNDEE
+458 QETNDEE

-480 TDVVNEPNIF
+480 ADVVNEPNIF

-495 TNTNANALRQTN
+495 TNNHTDALRQTN
-507 YSHATVDTYNR
+507 YSHATVDMYNN
-518 TMRLPAYLRFTT
+518 TMQLPAPLRFTT
-530 QEMALTADM
+530 KEMTLTADM

-546 ISSISNQIDLLEQM
+546 ISNLSHQIDLLEQM
-560 ASPKSPNNSQLCASY
+560 AQPGSTNNDLLCASY

-596 RALLMEGELYFA
+596 RAILMDGDLYFA
-608 YFCRANWRYKLLEYK
+608 YFCRANWRYKYLEYK
-623 RAMGETTEP
+623 RAVGEPTDK

-641 YDYVITHLP
+641 YDYVIHHLP

-669 KAAISYYNQA
+669 KAAISYYTQA
-679 IAIDGDF
+679 ISADSDF
-686 AEAYFNRGLTYIYVG
+686 AEAYFNRGLTYIYIG
-701 EIEKGIADLSKAG
+701 DNEKGLADLSKAG

>member
-1 MSCTPFSYYIALIYN
+1 MSKEQRAKTYCSR
-16 KIRAYCTDLIFEN
+16 IR
-29 TEGKISFFQNFQE
+29 
-42 IFAHLNKKYYLCS
+42 
-55 KMRQHWYKIILIC
+55 RIILIC
-68 LVVGYAGVATPV
+68 LGSWFLTLGSTF
-80 HAQLN
+80 AQLN

-106 QYFNQVIKIKPYLSE
+106 QYFNQVIKLKPYLSE

-139 ELDCNAAIERNPF
+139 TLDCNAAIERNPF

-167 NQFEKAQADFN
+167 NQLEKAERDFS
-178 EALVFAPENKTYI
+178 EALIFAPENRTYI

-206 ALQDINHLL
+206 ALRDINHLL
-215 HREPQSAALHF
+215 HRDPQSAALHF
-226 EKGSICLRNND
+226 EKGSICLRSND
-237 TICALEAF
+237 TVCALESF
-245 AQATEYDSQ
+245 THATEYDSQ
-254 NPANWSALGVVQLMQ
+254 NPANWSALGLVQLMQ
-269 DQQDEA
+269 DNQDDA
-275 LASLSKSIEYGS
+275 LHSLSNSIQYGS
-287 KWAGDYINRAIIF
+287 KWAGDYINRGIIY

-317 TLSPRDAQCYY
+317 TLAPRDAQCYY

-345 DFTQAINFAPDQIE
+345 DFTQAITFAPE
-359 FYYQRGM
+359 RVEVYYQRGM
-366 VELQLRQWQDALDD
+366 VLLQLRQWQEARND
-380 FNTIIKRYPYFLP
+380 FHTIIERYPYFLP

-399 QAETSLGH
+399 QAETSLGN

-417 AYNLEQHKDSI
+417 AFNLEQQKDSI
-428 QSLKINMQVADY
+428 QSLQTNMQLADN

-447 RKEFSALAAQN
+447 RKEFSTLAAQN

-465 NKYDSDT
+465 NKYDSES
-472 RGSVQKRY
+472 RGTVQKRY

-495 TNTNANALRQTN
+495 TNSNANALRQTN
-507 YSHATVDTYNR
+507 YSHATVDAYNR
-518 TMRLPAYLRFTT
+518 TMQLPAPLRFTT
-530 QEMALTADM
+530 REITLTADM

-546 ISSISNQIDLLEQM
+546 ITTLSHQIDLLEQM
-560 ASPKSPNNSQLCASY
+560 AMPQSPNNSQLCATY

-596 RALLMEGELYFA
+596 RAILMDGTLYFA

-623 RAMGETTEP
+623 RAMGENTDK

-641 YDYVITHLP
+641 YDYVINHLP

-669 KAAISYYNQA
+669 KAAISYYTQA
-679 IAIDGDF
+679 IAKDSDF
-686 AEAYFNRGLTYIYVG
+686 AEAYFNRGLTYIFIG
-701 EIEKGIADLSKAG
+701 QNDKGIADLSKAG